1 MDRTQHRTMRVVAA
15 AALALGVAGG
25 SYGVA
30 SAAGGSGSS
39 PTSGSGSGT
48 PMTQPQGWGH
58 QRSDETEL
66 TGDTAAKVKA
76 AAVAKVSDATVSRVE
91 TDADGHAAYEVHMVR
106 SDGTLVTVYVDKQFE
121 VVGVETGMAGPA
133 GRPSTRPTA

>member
-1 MDRTQHRTMRVVAA
+1 MDRKQHRTMRVFVA
-15 AALALGVAGG
+15 AALALVFAGG

-30 SAAGGSGSS
+30 SAAGGSGLS

-66 TGDTAAKVKA
+66 TGDTAARRSIDA
-76 AAVAKVSDATVSRVE
+76 AS
-91 TDADGHAAYEVHMVR
+91 
-106 SDGTLVTVYVDKQFE
+106 
-121 VVGVETGMAGPA
+121 
-133 GRPSTRPTA
+133 